1 VHLWLSLQIYS
12 KILIPERASELAKV
26 KPFSYIK
33 GSDPLL
39 GWLGMR
45 AHEYGLKEPLLS
57 VTTGLG

>member
-1 VHLWLSLQIYS
+1 MFGL
-12 KILIPERASELAKV
+12 RALVVELTNLF